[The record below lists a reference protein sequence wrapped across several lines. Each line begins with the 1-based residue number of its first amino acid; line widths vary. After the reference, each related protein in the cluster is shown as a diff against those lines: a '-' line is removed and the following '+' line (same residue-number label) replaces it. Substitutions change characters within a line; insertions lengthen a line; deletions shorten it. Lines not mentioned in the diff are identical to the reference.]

1 MMAIFMSEV
10 YKIENRLSVRFL
22 TMLYKMDY
30 ILIYMNILQTVKDKT
45 DSLLSLKHKG
55 KKPYAKSP
63 TGFNINDWRIV
74 LLETKEAIGNKNI
87 SMLAAGVA
95 YFATLAFFPLV
106 VAGVAISSLVID
118 PSQTQSVIQSVEK
131 YLPGDMAGLV
141 TAQLENAVANQ
152 TGNLVAGIIAIALA
166 LFAIS
171 GAVQN
176 AIAATNIAY
185 SREESRNFIR
195 LRLIALGLTVATI
208 FAGFGIILLLAVNEA
223 ALSFLHLPS
232 FIDTLI
238 LLLRWPLLIAVVGI
252 GLAAFY
258 KYGPNR
264 KNPHWQWVSWGA
276 VISTAIWLLG
286 TILFFVYV
294 QYFASFSDTYSVFA
308 GIIVL
313 MTWLNLSAF
322 IVLLGAEI
330 NYRLEQRT
338 AHPTT

>member
-1 MMAIFMSEV
+1 
-10 YKIENRLSVRFL
+10 
-22 TMLYKMDY
+22 MDY
-30 ILIYMNILQTVKDKT
+30 ILIYMNILQTVKDKIG
-45 DSLLSLKHKG
+45 SLFSLKHKG
-55 KKPYAKSP
+55 KKPYAQSP
-63 TGFNINDWRIV
+63 TGFDFNDWRIV
-74 LLETKEAIGNKNI
+74 LLETKEAIGNKNL

-95 YFATLAFFPLV
+95 YFATLAFFPLI
-106 VAGVAISSLVID
+106 VAGVAISSLVMD
-118 PSQTQSVIQSVEK
+118 PSQAQSVIESVEK

-141 TAQLENAVANQ
+141 TAQLENAMANQ
-152 TGNLVAGIIAIALA
+152 TGNLIAGTLAIALA

-185 SREESRNFIR
+185 ARDESRNFIR
-195 LRLIALGLTVATI
+195 LRLIAVGLTVVTI
-208 FAGFGIILLLAVNEA
+208 IGGFGIIALLAVNEST
-223 ALSFLHLPS
+223 LSFLSLPS
-232 FIDTLI
+232 FADFIVLS
-238 LLLRWPLLIAVVGI
+238 LRWVLLIALVGI

-258 KYGPNR
+258 RYGPDR
-264 KNPHWQWVSWGA
+264 KNPKWQWVSWGA
-276 VISTAIWLLG
+276 VISTIVWLLG

-330 NYRLEQRT
+330 NHRLEMRT